1 MFDITDIKIR
11 LVNADSKLKAVASI
25 VIDDCIAIHD
35 IKILSGEG
43 GDFIAM
49 PSRKTPDGTY
59 RDIIHPHQ
67 FRNARNHQKC
77 NFRKIPTSERRRRII
92 ISY

>member
-49 PSRKTPDGTY
+49 PSRKTPDRTY
-59 RDIIHPHQ
+59 RDIIHPINSET
-67 FRNARNHQKC
+67 REIIKNAIFAKYQQVK
-77 NFRKIPTSERRRRII
+77 EDEE
-92 ISY
+92 

>member
-25 VIDDCIAIHD
+25 VIDDLTAIHD
-35 IKILSGEG
+35 INILSGEG
-43 GDFIAM
+43 RDFIAM

-59 RDIIHPHQ
+59 RDIIHPINSET
-67 FRNARNHQKC
+67 REIIKNAIFAKYQQVK
-77 NFRKIPTSERRRRII
+77 EDEE
-92 ISY
+92 

>member
-11 LVNADSKLKAVASI
+11 LVNADSKLKAVPSI

-59 RDIIHPHQ
+59 RDIIHPINSET
-67 FRNARNHQKC
+67 REIIKNAIFAKYQQVK
-77 NFRKIPTSERRRRII
+77 KDEE
-92 ISY
+92 

>member
-59 RDIIHPHQ
+59 KDIIHPINSET
-67 FRNARNHQKC
+67 REIIKNAIFAKYQQVK
-77 NFRKIPTSERRRRII
+77 EDEE
-92 ISY
+92 

>member
-35 IKILSGEG
+35 IKTLSGEG

-59 RDIIHPHQ
+59 RDIIHPINSET
-67 FRNARNHQKC
+67 REIIKNAIFAKYQQVK
-77 NFRKIPTSERRRRII
+77 EDEE
-92 ISY
+92 

>member
-11 LVNADSKLKAVASI
+11 LVNADSNLKAVASI

-59 RDIIHPHQ
+59 RDIIHPINSET
-67 FRNARNHQKC
+67 REIIKNAIFAKYQQVK
-77 NFRKIPTSERRRRII
+77 EDEE
-92 ISY
+92 